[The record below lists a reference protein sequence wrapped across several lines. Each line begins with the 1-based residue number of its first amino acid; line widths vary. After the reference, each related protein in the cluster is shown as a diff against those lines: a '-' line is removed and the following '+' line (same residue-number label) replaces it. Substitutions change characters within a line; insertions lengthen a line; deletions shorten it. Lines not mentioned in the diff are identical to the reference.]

1 MSEAALTLVGDRH
14 VRQRRELAVTLALAI
29 LAVALAML
37 FVSIGDYPLP
47 LDAVVTSLLS
57 PFTGATDAGNDFII
71 LELRLPRVLTALCA
85 GAAFGLGG
93 HIFQTVLRNPL
104 ASPDIIGIASG
115 AGTAAVVAIIGF
127 DLSGVPVSIAALG
140 GAVLTGIVTYL
151 LAWRQGVSGYRLVLI
166 GISMAAVLGAV
177 TSYLFTR
184 ARIFDVQQA
193 LAWLV
198 GSLNGASYSGLVPLW
213 LGMAVL
219 VPAAMLLQRP
229 LAVLQLGDDAAR
241 ALGTRVE
248 LVRVGLLFVGVAL
261 VAFATAAIGPVSFVS
276 FTAGPIARR
285 LVGPN
290 GSGLLASAL
299 VGGLVTTG
307 ADLVAQFALGSNQL
321 PVGVV
326 TGGFGALFLIWL
338 LVVSNR
344 SGRGG

>member
-1 MSEAALTLVGDRH
+1 MDASLVATGRRQ
-14 VRQRRELAVTLALAI
+14 RQRREIAVTASLVLLALA
-29 LAVALAML
+29 LAAL
-37 FVSIGDYPLP
+37 FISVGDYPVP
-47 LDAVVTSLLS
+47 LDGVIRSLFS
-57 PFTGATDAGNDFII
+57 PFTGATDSGNDFIV

-104 ASPDIIGIASG
+104 ASPDIIGIAAG
-115 AGTAAVVAIIGF
+115 AGAAAVTAILVF
-127 DLSGVPVSIAALG
+127 DLTGLPVSLAALG
-140 GAVLTGIVTYL
+140 GAVATAMVTYL

-166 GISMAAVLGAV
+166 GISMGAILHAV
-177 TSYLFTR
+177 TSFLFTR
-184 ARIFDVQQA
+184 ARINDVQQA

-198 GSLNGASYSGLVPLW
+198 GSLNGASFANLVPLVIA
-213 LGMAVL
+213 MAVL
-219 VPAAMLLQRP
+219 VPAAILLERP
-229 LAVLQLGDDAAR
+229 LATLQLGDDSAR

-248 LVRVGLLFVGVAL
+248 LARVGLLLTGVAL
-261 VAFATAAIGPVSFVS
+261 VAFATAAVGPISFVS

-290 GSGLLASAL
+290 GSGFYAAAL
-299 VGGLVTTG
+299 VGGLVTVG
-307 ADLVAQFALGSNQL
+307 ADLVAQFAFGANQL

-338 LVVSNR
+338 LIVSNR